1 MKEGN
6 MCGRYTI
13 TSNAEQ
19 LAARFG
25 AAPPDA
31 AAGEATAQALEPRFN
46 AAPTQTLPVI
56 LNQAPDEIQLLR
68 WGLVPRWAKD
78 ASGAAKMI
86 NVRAETVE
94 EKPSFRDA
102 VRRRRCLVLADSF
115 YEWRHTPEG
124 KVPMRIM
131 LASGQP
137 FAFAGIWE
145 LWRDPKGE
153 LLRSFAIIT
162 TTPNELVA
170 PIHNRMPA
178 ILLPEHERLWLDD
191 NPDAAPWRDV
201 LGSYPADAM
210 VAYPVSRLVNSPA
223 NDTPAVIAAA

>member
-1 MKEGN
+1 

-25 AAPPDA
+25 AELA
-31 AAGEATAQALEPRFN
+31 AAEGVTTEGALEPHFN

-56 LNQAPDEIQLLR
+56 LNQEPGHIQLLR

-78 ASGAAKMI
+78 TSGAAKMI

-94 EKPSFRDA
+94 KSPLP
-102 VRRRRCLVLADSF
+102 RRPAPAPLPRPADSF
-115 YEWRHTPEG
+115 YEWQQTPIG

-145 LWRDPKGE
+145 LWRDPNGA

-170 PIHNRMPA
+170 PIHNRMPPSYA
-178 ILLPEHERLWLDD
+178 PRTSAAGSTRTPKPRRGAMCSAPSPQPDDGLPRF
-191 NPDAAPWRDV
+191 APR
-201 LGSYPADAM
+201 
-210 VAYPVSRLVNSPA
+210 
-223 NDTPAVIAAA
+223 

>member
-1 MKEGN
+1 

-13 TSNAEQ
+13 TSNVEQ
-19 LAARFG
+19 LAVRFG
-25 AAPPDA
+25 AEPA
-31 AAGEATAQALEPRFN
+31 AAEGVTTEGALEPHFN

-56 LNQAPDEIQLLR
+56 LNQEPGQIQLLR

-78 ASGAAKMI
+78 TSGAAKMI

-94 EKPSFRDA
+94 EKPTFRDA
-102 VRRRRCLVLADSF
+102 LRRRRCLVLADSF
-115 YEWRHTPEG
+115 YEWQQTPAG

-145 LWRDPKGE
+145 LWRDPNGA

-178 ILLPEHERLWLDD
+178 ILRPEDERRWLDED
-191 NPDAAPWRDV
+191 SEATPWRDV
-201 LGSYPADAM
+201 LGPFPADQM
-210 VAYPVSRLVNSPA
+210 TAYPVSRLVNSPA
-223 NDTPAVIAAA
+223 NDTPAVIVAA